1 MSQSSLQVIEAG
13 LQTTVQDYPGRPGKL
28 AEGYFPAGA
37 MDHVGLRAA
46 NLIVGNALGD
56 AALEITLGAVRFA
69 AARDATICLTG
80 AEAPF
85 SVDGEACEMW
95 TSHRVPEGAEISV
108 GIAEGPG
115 FRQYLAVGG
124 GIAVPELFGS
134 RSTYTMG
141 ALGGHEGR
149 QLAGGDEL
157 PLGEDNGAA
166 GGRRLASSARPD
178 YARDWEIEAVR
189 GPQASPD
196 FLTDAD
202 MDVFFERWW
211 PVDPNSNR
219 TGIRLES
226 HKFEWARS
234 TGGVAGGHPSNILD
248 NPYAVGSINVN
259 GDLPVILGPDGPT
272 AGGFVVAAT
281 VAHAAMWK
289 VGQLRPVGDRI
300 RFRDVTVA
308 EALELDQG
316 FVDLLTEASVE
327 TA

>member
-1 MSQSSLQVIEAG
+1 MSGVLHVDSAG

-46 NLIVGNALGD
+46 NLLVGNPLGD
-56 AALEITLGAVRFA
+56 AALEVTLGAVNFKST
-69 AARDATICLTG
+69 RDATICLTG
-80 AEAPF
+80 AEASF
-85 SVDGEACEMW
+85 HADGEDLEMW
-95 TSHRVPEGAEISV
+95 KAHRVSAGAEISIGV
-108 GIAEGPG
+108 AEGPG

-124 GIAVPELFGS
+124 GIDVPELFGS

-141 ALGGHEGR
+141 ALGGLEGR
-149 QLAGGDEL
+149 QLEVDDEL
-157 PLGEDNGAA
+157 PLGEDNGVL

-189 GPQASPD
+189 GPQASSD
-196 FLTDAD
+196 FLTEHD
-202 MDVFFERWW
+202 MDTLFDRWW
-211 PVDPNSNR
+211 QVDRNSNR
-219 TGIRLES
+219 MGIRLES
-226 HKFEWARS
+226 HKFEWART

-248 NPYAVGSINVN
+248 NPYAVGSVNIN

-289 VGQLRPVGDRI
+289 IGQLRPVGDRI
-300 RFRDVTVA
+300 RFREVSVD
-308 EALELDQG
+308 EAIELDNR
-316 FVDLLTEASVE
+316 LTEQLSEASVE